1 MKKIYFGEIIMWI
14 ILILAVIGLIGIITL
29 TVIEW
34 TTQEEVE
41 TYTIGME
48 IIEKDYSVYYVK
60 NSGTR
65 TKYILNLRGSGHAIV
80 MNVGEQTYA
89 KYAVGELLEVEVT
102 ELESALSTDIEYKI
116 VGLQSVSPFFRCR
129 SRQPQ
134 LQHAKALKK
143 NKSKIL
149 KNNY

>member
-14 ILILAVIGLIGIITL
+14 ILILAVIALIGIITL

-80 MNVGEQTYA
+80 MEVNEPTYA
-89 KYAVGELLEVEVT
+89 KYAVGELLEVEVI
-102 ELESALSTDIEYKI
+102 ELESALSTHVEYRI
-116 VGLQSVSPFFRCR
+116 VGLHP
-129 SRQPQ
+129 
-134 LQHAKALKK
+134 
-143 NKSKIL
+143 
-149 KNNY
+149 

>member
-1 MKKIYFGEIIMWI
+1 MKKIYLGEIIMWI
-14 ILILAVIGLIGIITL
+14 ILILAVIALIGIITL

-80 MNVGEQTYA
+80 MNVDEQTYA

-102 ELESALSTDIEYKI
+102 ELESALSTDVEYRI
-116 VGLQSVSPFFRCR
+116 VGLHP
-129 SRQPQ
+129 
-134 LQHAKALKK
+134 
-143 NKSKIL
+143 
-149 KNNY
+149 